1 MRRIIPPLP
10 ARIALSAAI
19 LVAACGGAASTSSPS
34 PAASASIPAVSPSA
48 EPSLP
53 AASPSAAESASPSA
67 SAATDAVEI
76 VAEDYSYGN
85 VPASTPA
92 GTAFTMRNAGAEAH
106 ELVLVR
112 RNAGVTE
119 SFEEL
124 LQLPE
129 EEVFNL
135 ITVTGQVMANP
146 GETAQ
151 GEVVADQPGDYMM
164 ICFFPVGMTEIPE
177 GTPGP
182 DASLP
187 IGPPHFTQ
195 GMLAEF
201 TVQ

>member
-1 MRRIIPPLP
+1 MRRTIPPLP
-10 ARIALSAAI
+10 ALIALSAAI
-19 LVAACGGAASTSSPS
+19 LVAACGGAASTTSPS
-34 PAASASIPAVSPSA
+34 PAAPASLPAVSPSA

-53 AASPSAAESASPSA
+53 AASLSVSPSA
-67 SAATDAVEI
+67 SAASDAVEI

-85 VPASTPA
+85 VPATTPA

-135 ITVTGQVMANP
+135 ITVAGQVMANP

-151 GEVVADQPGDYMM
+151 GTVVADQPGDYLM

-187 IGPPHFTQ
+187 IGAPHFTQ